1 MWSGIP
7 KLPKIKKKSISLQFL
22 KKGMNDEVDF
32 LHADNHESLLLIDI
46 MILMGMAKHSQSSQS
61 SKSAMSL

>member
-1 MWSGIP
+1 
-7 KLPKIKKKSISLQFL
+7 
-22 KKGMNDEVDF
+22 MNDEVDF